1 MKEVIEFYNKY
12 DEDNRLKSKTHLLEY
27 LITMKYIKKYL
38 TPNSK
43 ILEIGA
49 RYPADIRL
57 RLLIWDMI

>member
-12 DEDNRLKSKTHLLEY
+12 DEDNRLKSKTHLPEY

-43 ILEIGA
+43 ILEIGV
-49 RYPADIRL
+49 RYRQIFDCACRYGI
-57 RLLIWDMI
+57 